1 MPPSLK
7 YRLIGGG
14 TAWATSLAEARVHHP
29 GRVDGPWDEQ
39 PWNIYLVGHG
49 YTMRGGVRDPQ
60 ILGPEPGGRLAVPD
74 GLTLFFYCPEGG
86 VFDSGDEQRI
96 VNPADLAAQA
106 RGYRYTRPDA
116 LPYAEVVDAGN
127 HHGLP
132 EHVLSFPSLR
142 TSFQLGQMVQVWKSG
157 FFPDLDHRTTISPHT
172 AKPESARLL
181 TNGSGVYVG
190 HQKKLMPMRPNH
202 WRNLLLGN
210 WFYLSSLL
218 AWIARHHVP
227 THVHW
232 LACRERL
239 DDLAAFYASAAGTF
253 GMEIGPLPRPG
264 GRVLLAFDP
273 LRHLGP

>member
-1 MPPSLK
+1 
-7 YRLIGGG
+7 
-14 TAWATSLAEARVHHP
+14 
-29 GRVDGPWDEQ
+29 
-39 PWNIYLVGHG
+39 
-49 YTMRGGVRDPQ
+49 
-60 ILGPEPGGRLAVPD
+60 
-74 GLTLFFYCPEGG
+74 
-86 VFDSGDEQRI
+86 
-96 VNPADLAAQA
+96 
-106 RGYRYTRPDA
+106 

-127 HHGLP
+127 HHGVC

-157 FFPDLDHRTTISPHT
+157 FFPDLDHRTMISPHT

-190 HQKKLMPMRPNH
+190 HQKKLGLMRPNH

-218 AWIARHHVP
+218 AWIARQHVP

-264 GRVLLAFDP
+264 GLLQQAFNP
-273 LRHLGP
+273 LQHLQP